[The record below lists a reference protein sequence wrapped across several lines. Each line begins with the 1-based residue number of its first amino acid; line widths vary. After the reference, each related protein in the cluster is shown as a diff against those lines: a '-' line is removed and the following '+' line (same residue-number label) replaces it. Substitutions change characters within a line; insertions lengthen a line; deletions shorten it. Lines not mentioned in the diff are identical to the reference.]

1 MSKCIG
7 EKSDLDKFIQIAGG
21 SSDVSGLAG
30 QTLQH
35 QQDIDIHAV
44 HVQQGGSA
52 STPAL
57 LCSTVFGAA
66 MLTQVLGADESH

>member
-21 SSDVSGLAG
+21 SSDVSGLVG

-35 QQDIDIHAV
+35 Q
-44 HVQQGGSA
+44 
-52 STPAL
+52 
-57 LCSTVFGAA
+57 
-66 MLTQVLGADESH
+66 